1 MRALL
6 RVACA
11 AALLACSDAS
21 PAPVAVIP
29 QRRPVPAIPA
39 PHGDSVQTYSRVDA
53 RPVPERIAD
62 LVARGLAHV
71 ALPADGYSLAT
82 DAVHP
87 DIACPPDSWNGAK
100 CWLMYTP
107 YKNSDATYENPA
119 FLVAASDTTWRT
131 PPSVANPIVPYPGI
145 GSYNSD
151 PDHAFDPGTG
161 RLIQVYRV
169 VADSFNKIM
178 IMSTANARTWSNAT
192 LAFKEKNHDA
202 VSPSLII
209 NSDRSAKLWYVR
221 AGGQGCSAAASTVAL
236 RTAQPDSGQRFEQ
249 ADWSAPSPV
258 DMVIPNYVIW
268 HLDVTALPNDRGYVA
283 LVVDRKSTR

>member
-71 ALPADGYSLAT
+71 ALPADGYSLA
-82 DAVHP
+82 
-87 DIACPPDSWNGAK
+87 
-100 CWLMYTP
+100 
-107 YKNSDATYENPA
+107 
-119 FLVAASDTTWRT
+119 
-131 PPSVANPIVPYPGI
+131 
-145 GSYNSD
+145 
-151 PDHAFDPGTG
+151 
-161 RLIQVYRV
+161 
-169 VADSFNKIM
+169 
-178 IMSTANARTWSNAT
+178 
-192 LAFKEKNHDA
+192 HDA